1 METSNVKKGVS
12 AIIYDKR
19 GNNYYFLI
27 LHRIKGWVVWEFP
40 KGGIEDVETPDEA
53 VIREIKEEAG
63 LRKFNVLGMLS
74 KKREFIKDDVLHSY
88 DTFIVETN
96 MNVTVEI
103 HDDEHDNYFWG
114 TKERILDKLY
124 WPDEKKYFEE
134 VCDMLQNQH

>member
-1 METSNVKKGVS
+1 MDESTVKKGIS

-19 GNNYYFLI
+19 GSSHYFLV
-27 LHRIKGWVVWEFP
+27 LHRVKGWVGWEFP
-40 KGGIEDVETPDEA
+40 KGGILGGETPDMA
-53 VIREIKEEAG
+53 IVRLIKEQAG
-63 LRKFNVLGMLS
+63 LRKFEIKGMLS
-74 KKREFIKDDVLHSY
+74 KKREWMKANLLHSY
-88 DTFIVETN
+88 DVFLAESS

-103 HDDEHDNYFWG
+103 HDDEHDNFLWA

>member
-1 METSNVKKGVS
+1 MDESTVKKGIS

-19 GNNYYFLI
+19 GSSHYFLV
-27 LHRIKGWVVWEFP
+27 LHRVKGWVGWEFP
-40 KGGIEDVETPDEA
+40 KSGVLGGETPDMA
-53 VIREIKEEAG
+53 VIRLIKEQAG
-63 LRKFNVLGMLS
+63 LRKFEVKGMLS
-74 KKREFIKDDVLHSY
+74 KKREWMKANLLHSY
-88 DTFIVETN
+88 DVFLAESS

-103 HDDEHDNYFWG
+103 HDDEHDNFLWA